1 MTKCGFYR
9 STALLGP
16 MELNYFRGRR
26 MKQVTRRTMAG
37 KKGTA
42 SRSIFGGTRGWIAA
56 GTLAAYSVIGGT
68 KSALAEKAKTDPA
81 ATSAPEA
88 TLPLKK
94 FDIAPGPLD
103 GAIEAYE

>member
-1 MTKCGFYR
+1 MKHV
-9 STALLGP
+9 
-16 MELNYFRGRR
+16 RR
-26 MKQVTRRTMAG
+26 KKMAG
-37 KKGTA
+37 KKRSAG
-42 SRSIFGGTRGWIAA
+42 RSIFGGTRGWIAA

-103 GAIEAYE
+103 GAIEAYEKATGLKVKVVLPAGTL